1 MFKKILIANRGEIAL
16 RIIWACKELGIK
28 TVAIYSEADRDSLH
42 VKFADESIC
51 IGPPKSGDSY
61 LNIASIISAAEVTG
75 AEAIHPGYGFLA
87 ENPQFAEV
95 CDSCGIKFIGPSS
108 EVIKLMGNKSEARK
122 LMSEIGVPVTSGS
135 KDTVNLVKEAAKIA
149 SKIGYP
155 IMLKASAGGG
165 GRGMRIV
172 HSEDELPEHF
182 KMAQVESEAAFGDP
196 SLYVE
201 KYIERPRHIEFQI
214 IGDLKGNIVHLGDRE
229 CSIQRRHQK
238 LVEESPSTA
247 LGKNLRAEM
256 AEAAIAAA
264 KAVQY
269 FSVGTIEFLLDQDRN
284 FYFMEMNTRIQVEHP
299 VTEMVTGID
308 LVKEQIR
315 ITAGDKLAFSQKD
328 IRFTGHSIE
337 CRINAEDPKTM
348 IPSPGKITGLYL
360 PTGPGVRVDTAAYA
374 GYYVPPY
381 YDSLLAKV
389 ITYGR
394 DRKEAVN
401 RMERA
406 LAATIVE
413 GLKTNIRLH
422 QAIIGHPDFVAGNL
436 DTGFLSKIEL

>member
-28 TVAIYSEADRDSLH
+28 TVAVYSEADRDALH

-95 CDSCGIKFIGPSS
+95 CDSCGITFIGPSA

-122 LMSEIGVPVTSGS
+122 LMSDIGVPVTSGS
-135 KDTVNLVKEAAKIA
+135 KDTVSSVKEAAKIA
-149 SKIGYP
+149 TKIGYP

-172 HSEDELPEHF
+172 YSEDELPEHF
-182 KMAQVESEAAFGDP
+182 KMAQVEAEAAFGDP

-201 KYIERPRHIEFQI
+201 KYVEHPRHIEFQI
-214 IGDLKGNIVHLGDRE
+214 IGDLKGNIVHLGERE

-238 LVEESPSTA
+238 LVEESPSPA
-247 LGKNLRAEM
+247 LDERLRAEI
-256 AEAAIAAA
+256 AEAAITAA

-269 FSVGTIEFLLDQDRN
+269 FSVGTVEFLLDSEKN

-315 ITAGDKLAFSQKD
+315 IAAGKKLSFSQKD
-328 IRFTGHSIE
+328 VRFIGHSIE

-348 IPSPGKITGLYL
+348 IPSPGRITGLYL
-360 PTGPGVRVDTAAYA
+360 PTGPGIRVDTAAYA
-374 GYYVPPY
+374 GYQVPPY
-381 YDSLLAKV
+381 YDSLLAKL
-389 ITYGR
+389 ISYGR
-394 DRKEAVN
+394 DRKEAIN
-401 RMERA
+401 RMKRA
-406 LAATIVE
+406 LEATIVE
-413 GLKTNIRLH
+413 GLKTNVRLH
-422 QAIIGHPDFVAGNL
+422 QAIISHPDFVAGNL
-436 DTGFLSKIEL
+436 DTGFLNKVKL